1 MLGTEFVSNLFEFN
15 ITLVS
20 KDSNLQGKD
29 IIGQPITLEIDTEA
43 GSPRYL
49 NGLVT
54 DFGYIGEDEDEEDY
68 HAYTCTARP
77 FMWYLTQNRTAGYLS
92 TSPFWILPMKSCR
105 RSASPSR

>member
-1 MLGTEFVSNLFEFN
+1 MSGFRRPAYIL
-15 ITLVS
+15 
-20 KDSNLQGKD
+20 
-29 IIGQPITLEIDTEA
+29 PITLEIDTEA

-77 FMWYLTQNRTAGYLS
+77 FMWYLIVDTFLFKQAV
-92 TSPFWILPMKSCR
+92 
-105 RSASPSR
+105 